1 MKTILT
7 ETKSFTFCSHSFIQ
21 SLICLFFFPFFL
33 FSFQHSLSLSDGHLF
48 NQSFTLIRSFHSFIL
63 LLIHPFFHAL
73 IYALFPLFTHLF
85 TLFLFQKSLSGI
97 LTTMKFALVTLVAL
111 LSITWVSSSFLRSK
125 LKLDDFK
132 DEEPWVTFLH
142 YYLFG
147 RVSFFEHLLFH
158 LFPFICRLDVI
169 KISFLSRTSP

>member
-21 SLICLFFFPFFL
+21 SLICLFIPF
-33 FSFQHSLSLSDGHLF
+33 
-48 NQSFTLIRSFHSFIL
+48 
-63 LLIHPFFHAL
+63 
-73 IYALFPLFTHLF
+73 FPLFILAFIEFIRRLFVQSVIHSHSFVSFIHSLTHSSIFSCINLCSIPAF
-85 TLFLFQKSLSGI
+85 HPFIHFVSLLEIAPGI
-97 LTTMKFALVTLVAL
+97 LTTMKFALATLVTL

-132 DEEPWVTFLH
+132 DEEPWVTFPH

-147 RVSFFEHLLFH
+147 RVSFFEHLLF
-158 LFPFICRLDVI
+158 LLLLLKSTVV
-169 KISFLSRTSP
+169 